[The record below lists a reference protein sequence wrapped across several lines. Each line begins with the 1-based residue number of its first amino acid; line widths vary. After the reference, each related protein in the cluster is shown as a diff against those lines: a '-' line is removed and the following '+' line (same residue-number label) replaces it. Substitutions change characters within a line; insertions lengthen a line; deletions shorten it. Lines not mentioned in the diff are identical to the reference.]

1 MVSTEQDCFSA
12 GTYQLVPITY
22 RFSFWRENQH
32 IASEPYANEHN
43 CELQVGIAG
52 LRLIRG
58 ETLNIHSRLR
68 EVFYAR
74 LILYKECDGDMRKAA
89 ISEEYAVA
97 SRLKIQRD
105 IAKDEAM
112 SSLHEV
118 EEEFVGNMNDLSL
131 STIKDESFM
140 SQKST
145 RSIQHFCD
153 SDQISVMGSPFKCN
167 SSNHNESSIQEH
179 NLHDFSNQS
188 SSDNLQD
195 DNSDVPHVHP
205 LAGIENAEELPPP
218 EDISKDIS
226 TDLIH
231 KVEDLFGSYISK
243 CLFSKVC

>member
-1 MVSTEQDCFSA
+1 MDRLAALAAFGRSILKWGNGRVLTPYRKRLNRLPISPWGPIAMGMKDSSSASFKLLSLTNSQEQMSSLQSYGTSYLDLALGIYRTRLFSA

-74 LILYKECDGDMRKAA
+74 LILCKECDGDMRKAA

-105 IAKDEAM
+105 IAKDVTM
-112 SSLHEV
+112 SSLNEV
-118 EEEFVGNMNDLSL
+118 EEEFAANMNDHDAVFSTKTDSL
-131 STIKDESFM
+131 
-140 SQKST
+140 
-145 RSIQHFCD
+145 
-153 SDQISVMGSPFKCN
+153 
-167 SSNHNESSIQEH
+167 NE
-179 NLHDFSNQS
+179 L
-188 SSDNLQD
+188 
-195 DNSDVPHVHP
+195 
-205 LAGIENAEELPPP
+205 
-218 EDISKDIS
+218 
-226 TDLIH
+226 
-231 KVEDLFGSYISK
+231 
-243 CLFSKVC
+243 